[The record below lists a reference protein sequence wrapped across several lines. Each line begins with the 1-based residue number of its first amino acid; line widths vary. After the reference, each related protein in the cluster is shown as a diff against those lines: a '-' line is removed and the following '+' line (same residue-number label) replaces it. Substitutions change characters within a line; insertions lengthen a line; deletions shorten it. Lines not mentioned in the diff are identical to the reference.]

1 MAEREIQ
8 LALRKRKQQQE
19 KKVEEEWE
27 DLDKTKME
35 AFDHKVRQ
43 KLIDEYE
50 RKMQN
55 SKVISD
61 QLNEFKMKYIKRM
74 QDEKLESEL
83 ITRQVHEEMNREHEK
98 ELERKRKQIEQ
109 KETFKKAN

>member
-1 MAEREIQ
+1 
-8 LALRKRKQQQE
+8 
-19 KKVEEEWE
+19 
-27 DLDKTKME
+27 ME
-35 AFDHKVRQ
+35 AFDDKVRQ
-43 KLIDEYE
+43 KLIEEYE

-61 QLNEFKMKYIKRM
+61 QLHDFKMKYIKRI

-83 ITRQVHEEMNREHEK
+83 INRQVQEEMHREHEK
-98 ELERKRKQIEQ
+98 ELERKRKQMEQ